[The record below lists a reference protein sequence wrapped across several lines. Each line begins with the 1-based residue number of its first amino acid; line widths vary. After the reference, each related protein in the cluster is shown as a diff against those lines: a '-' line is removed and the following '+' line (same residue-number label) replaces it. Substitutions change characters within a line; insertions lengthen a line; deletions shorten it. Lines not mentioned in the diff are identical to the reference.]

1 MALIAGRIC
10 QTLILVGN
18 PVLPF
23 VIKEFLKTF
32 DVEFACYTVRFAAHN
47 PSVLD

>member
-32 DVEFACYTVRFAAHN
+32 DVEFACHTVADYAHN